1 MLRFLNV
8 LALCMVFVYSGT
20 SFAASEQE
28 EVNPYEMI
36 QSSAATTFARMK
48 EEQEQIQANP
58 EHLRTIM
65 RENLLPNVDYRFAA
79 FMTLGNRVKTVPE
92 AKRNE
97 FVEVFREY
105 LVTTYANALGY
116 YDDQSV
122 IFEPAGDYKGKRT
135 VTIRAVIQDEG
146 RPDIKVAFKV
156 RFDRR
161 KNKWGAYDMVAE
173 GISLLSSQRSEFE
186 TILRQDGIDT
196 VIALMQEKINQPIV
210 LQNGVAPGELIQ

>member
-8 LALCMVFVYSGT
+8 LALCMVYVYSST

-36 QSSAATTFARMK
+36 QTSASTTFARMK

>member
-1 MLRFLNV
+1 MLRFLCSFLVGTTLV
-8 LALCMVFVYSGT
+8 LSNG
-20 SFAASEQE
+20 SFAASEQV

-36 QSSAATTFARMK
+36 QSSASTTFSRMK
-48 EEQEQIQANP
+48 EEQAQIQANP

-79 FMTLGNRVKTVPE
+79 FMSLGNRVKTVPA

-116 YDDQSV
+116 YDNQTV
-122 IFEPAGDYKGKRT
+122 IFEPAGDYQGKRT

-146 RPDIKVAFKV
+146 RPDIKIAFKV
-156 RFDRR
+156 RFDNR

-196 VIALMQEKINQPIV
+196 VIALMQEKINKPIV
-210 LQNGVAPGELIQ
+210 LNNGAAPGELIR

>member
-1 MLRFLNV
+1 MLRLLCSVV
-8 LALCMVFVYSGT
+8 LSASVLFSSA
-20 SFAASEQE
+20 SFAASEQV

-36 QSSAATTFARMK
+36 QNSASTTFARMK
-48 EEQEQIQANP
+48 EEQAQIQADP

-79 FMTLGNRVKTVPE
+79 FMTLGNRVKTVPA

-122 IFEPAGDYKGKRT
+122 IFEPEGDYKGKRT

-196 VIALMQEKINQPIV
+196 VIALMQEKIDKPIV
-210 LQNGVAPGELIQ
+210 LQNGAAPGELIQ

>member
-1 MLRFLNV
+1 MFRYV
-8 LALCMVFVYSGT
+8 VFFFCFIFS
-20 SFAASEQE
+20 SFSLHADNHKQDIDPYAMIENAAS
-28 EVNPYEMI
+28 
-36 QSSAATTFARMK
+36 ATFSRMK
-48 EEQEQIQANP
+48 KEQAQIQADP

-65 RENLLPNVDYRFAA
+65 RENLLPHVDYRFAA

-92 AKRNE
+92 NKRNE
-97 FVEVFREY
+97 FVSVFREY

-116 YDDQSV
+116 YDNQTV
-122 IFEPAGDYKGKRT
+122 TFAPASDYEGKRT
-135 VTIRAVIQDEG
+135 VTVRAVIQDEG

-161 KNKWGAYDMVAE
+161 QNKWGAYDMVAE

-196 VIALMQEKINQPIV
+196 VIALMQDKINKPIV
-210 LQNGVAPGELIQ
+210 LNRGADGAELIK

>member
-1 MLRFLNV
+1 MLRFL
-8 LALCMVFVYSGT
+8 YSLML
-20 SFAASEQE
+20 SASVIFSSASLAASEQVE
-28 EVNPYEMI
+28 INPYEMI
-36 QSSAATTFARMK
+36 QNSASITFSRMK
-48 EEQEQIQANP
+48 EEQAQIQADP

-65 RENLLPNVDYRFAA
+65 RENLLPYVDYRFAA
-79 FMTLGNRVKTVPE
+79 FMTLGNRVKTVPA

-116 YDDQSV
+116 YNDQSV

-196 VIALMQEKINQPIV
+196 VIALMQEKIDKPIV
-210 LQNGVAPGELIQ
+210 LQNGAAPGELIQ

>member
-8 LALCMVFVYSGT
+8 LALCMVCVYSST

-36 QSSAATTFARMK
+36 QTSASTTFARMK

>member
-1 MLRFLNV
+1 MLRFLCSFLVGTTLV
-8 LALCMVFVYSGT
+8 LSNG
-20 SFAASEQE
+20 SFAASEQV

-36 QSSAATTFARMK
+36 QSSASTTFSRMK
-48 EEQEQIQANP
+48 EEQAQIQANP

-79 FMTLGNRVKTVPE
+79 FMSLGNRVKTVPA

-116 YDDQSV
+116 YDNQTV
-122 IFEPAGDYKGKRT
+122 IFEPAGDYQGKRT

-156 RFDRR
+156 RFDNR

-196 VIALMQEKINQPIV
+196 VIALMQEKINKPIV
-210 LQNGVAPGELIQ
+210 LKNGAAPGELIR

>member
-1 MLRFLNV
+1 MLRFLCSFLVGTTLV
-8 LALCMVFVYSGT
+8 LSNG
-20 SFAASEQE
+20 SFAASEQV

-36 QSSAATTFARMK
+36 QSSASTTFSRMK
-48 EEQEQIQANP
+48 EEQAQIQANP

-79 FMTLGNRVKTVPE
+79 FMSLGNKVKTVPA

-116 YDDQSV
+116 YDNQTV
-122 IFEPAGDYKGKRT
+122 IFEPAGDYQGKRT

-156 RFDRR
+156 RFDNR
-161 KNKWGAYDMVAE
+161 KNKWGAYDMVVE

-196 VIALMQEKINQPIV
+196 VIALMQEKINKPIV
-210 LQNGVAPGELIQ
+210 LKNGAAPGELIR

>member
-1 MLRFLNV
+1 
-8 LALCMVFVYSGT
+8 
-20 SFAASEQE
+20 
-28 EVNPYEMI
+28 
-36 QSSAATTFARMK
+36 MK
-48 EEQEQIQANP
+48 EEQAQIQANP

-79 FMTLGNRVKTVPE
+79 FMSLGNRVKTVPA

-116 YDDQSV
+116 YDNQTV
-122 IFEPAGDYKGKRT
+122 IFEPAGDYQGKRT

-146 RPDIKVAFKV
+146 RPDIKIAFKV
-156 RFDRR
+156 RFDNR

-196 VIALMQEKINQPIV
+196 VIALMQEKINKPIV
-210 LQNGVAPGELIQ
+210 LKNGAAPGELIR

>member
-1 MLRFLNV
+1 MLRLLCSVV
-8 LALCMVFVYSGT
+8 LTVSVIFSSA
-20 SFAASEQE
+20 SFAASEQVE
-28 EVNPYEMI
+28 INPYEMI
-36 QSSAATTFARMK
+36 QHSASTTFSRMK
-48 EEQEQIQANP
+48 DEQAQIQADP

-79 FMTLGNRVKTVPE
+79 FMTLGNRVKTVPA

-196 VIALMQEKINQPIV
+196 VIALMQEKIDKPIV
-210 LQNGVAPGELIQ
+210 LQNGASPGELIQ

>member
-1 MLRFLNV
+1 MLRFLCSFLV
-8 LALCMVFVYSGT
+8 GT
-20 SFAASEQE
+20 TLVISNGSFAASEQV

-36 QSSAATTFARMK
+36 QSSASATFSRMK
-48 EEQEQIQANP
+48 EEQAQIQANP

-79 FMTLGNRVKTVPE
+79 FMSLGNRVKTVPA

-116 YDDQSV
+116 YDNQTV
-122 IFEPAGDYKGKRT
+122 IFEPAGEYQGKRT

-156 RFDRR
+156 RFDSR

-173 GISLLSSQRSEFE
+173 GISLLSSQRSEFK

-196 VIALMQEKINQPIV
+196 VIALMKEKINKPIV
-210 LQNGVAPGELIQ
+210 LKNGAAPGELIR